1 MACLSLIL
9 ITNVTNLLSYPSVLV
24 SDDEY
29 DDDMTTTSVNSTNV
43 NSSSSASS
51 SRIVCTATEATYI
64 ATSLIAILMRIF
76 MPFTVMVT
84 LNALVLMRVRRS
96 RRRVTTSSA
105 STSSKR
111 DVRFAVSTIVVDFM
125 FLVFYTPLAGFLALS
140 IASLVDA
147 NVWSPLT
154 GALIDLFSSVA
165 QLLAFAHSVALVFI
179 FVACN
184 RYFRNELVDLLV
196 RLVRILGFG
205 NQCHVQQS
213 DSHIRVN
220 QSHSK

>member
-1 MACLSLIL
+1 MLTCLSLIL

-29 DDDMTTTSVNSTNV
+29 DDDMTTSLNTISVNSSTSGSNL
-43 NSSSSASS
+43 
-51 SRIVCTATEATYI
+51 IVCSSTAATYV

-76 MPFTVMVT
+76 IPFTTMVT
-84 LNALVLMRVRRS
+84 LNALVLMRMRRS
-96 RRRVTTSSA
+96 RQRVTTSTTS
-105 STSSKR
+105 SKSSKR

-184 RYFRNELVDLLV
+184 RYFRSELVDLLI
-196 RLVRILGFG
+196 RLARVFGFG
-205 NQCHVQQS
+205 NQCHYQQS
-213 DSHIRVN
+213 DSHIQMNR
-220 QSHSK
+220 SHSK